1 MNIDRHA
8 ERLKA
13 MLDAT
18 SGTIAIGGKV
28 DVDEKFME
36 PTIITGGLVGC
47 YHEGNKGRKVDVDEK
62 FMEPTIITGV
72 DWSDATMK
80 VQ

>member
-36 PTIITGGLVGC
+36 PTIITGVDWSDATMKVI
-47 YHEGNKGRKVDVDEK
+47 KGRKVDVDEK
-62 FMEPTIITGV
+62 FMEPTIKKLHN
-72 DWSDATMK
+72 S
-80 VQ
+80 